1 MDMDDICVVDRQ
13 SWICLVEEPCVVC
26 VKDTPPYF
34 LNFDTEGLY
43 RLIYMTM
50 YQNYWWTQTSSE
62 CEEQGGGGLP
72 FSSFSPLWFSL
83 FKEPSWGWVLYD
95 QQYKLLH

>member
-1 MDMDDICVVDRQ
+1 MIQGSVLFYGIGGKAMDMDDICVVDRQ

-43 RLIYMTM
+43 RLIYRTM
-50 YQNYWWTQTSSE
+50 YQNYWWT
-62 CEEQGGGGLP
+62 
-72 FSSFSPLWFSL
+72 
-83 FKEPSWGWVLYD
+83 
-95 QQYKLLH
+95 

>member
-1 MDMDDICVVDRQ
+1 MIQGSVLFYGIGEKAMDMDDICVVDRQ

-50 YQNYWWTQTSSE
+50 YQNYWWT
-62 CEEQGGGGLP
+62 
-72 FSSFSPLWFSL
+72 
-83 FKEPSWGWVLYD
+83 
-95 QQYKLLH
+95 

>member
-50 YQNYWWTQTSSE
+50 YQNYWWT
-62 CEEQGGGGLP
+62 
-72 FSSFSPLWFSL
+72 
-83 FKEPSWGWVLYD
+83 
-95 QQYKLLH
+95 